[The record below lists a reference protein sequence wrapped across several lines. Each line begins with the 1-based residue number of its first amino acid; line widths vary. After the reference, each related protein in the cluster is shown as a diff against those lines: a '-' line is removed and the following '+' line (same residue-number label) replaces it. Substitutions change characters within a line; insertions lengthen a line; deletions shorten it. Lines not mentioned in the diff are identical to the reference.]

1 MLKYVAIGLVC
12 MVFIAGGQAQNWG
25 EMQLVNWFNSPY
37 TFCGYL
43 NPSYCDAESLL
54 YLDFYHRESPDG
66 DSLMIYTSK
75 FDSIYADYRY
85 WSDPQPLPAPI
96 NIAGCHNVMA
106 NINRSNDTLFFS
118 SNRDGSIGGMDI
130 WMSVK
135 ENGLW
140 QEPINLGDSINT
152 IHDELKPY
160 YASQSKVLFFERMSW
175 GPLIINIYK
184 SDYVDSHWQSAERLP
199 DIINVPEDRTVGPF
213 YDEQERAL
221 YYTNYQN
228 LRPINN
234 IKKSYLVEGEWQD
247 PEELTDNINGFFVPN
262 YCNFVTTECI
272 FLSFDRQFAFYDK
285 QTWEVTFCADFWY
298 VILLSERMPDNI
310 EDESGESTESADL
323 FEIFPN
329 PSNSRFS
336 FEFPQLKNEGVLR
349 IYNISGQLVDEFQL
363 DANDGY
369 VLWDGT
375 DRRDSRVASGV
386 YFAVLEDGAH
396 KISRQ
401 FVLLK

>member
-1 MLKYVAIGLVC
+1 MLKYMTIGLVC
-12 MVFIAGGQAQNWG
+12 MVFISGGQAQNWG
-25 EMQLVNWFNSPY
+25 PMQRVGWFNPPPS
-37 TFCGYL
+37 FNGYL

-54 YLDFYHRESPDG
+54 YLDYYYREAPDEG
-66 DSLMIYTSK
+66 TIYTSK

-85 WSDPQPLPAPI
+85 WSDPQPLPSPI
-96 NIAGCHNVMA
+96 NVVGYYNAMA

-130 WMSVK
+130 WLSVK

-160 YASQSKVLFFERMSW
+160 FASQSQVLFFERMSW
-175 GPLIINIYK
+175 VTGVIEIYT
-184 SDYVDSHWQSAERLP
+184 SYYVDSNWQSAERLP

-213 YDEQERAL
+213 FDEQEGAL

-234 IKKSYLVEGEWQD
+234 IKRSYLIGGEWQE
-247 PEELTDNINGFFVPN
+247 PEELTENINGFYIPN

-272 FLSFDRQFAFYDK
+272 FLSFDRQLAFYEK
-285 QTWEVTFCADFWY
+285 ETWEVSFCADFWY
-298 VILLSERMPDNI
+298 VILLSERLPDKI
-310 EDESGESTESADL
+310 GDGSEESTESADL
-323 FEIFPN
+323 FEIYPN
-329 PSNSRFS
+329 PSNSVFS
-336 FEFPQLKNEGVLR
+336 FEFPQLHNESVLR

-363 DANDGY
+363 DANDG
-369 VLWDGT
+369 VILWDST
-375 DRRDSRVASGV
+375 DRKNKKVASGV
-386 YFAVLEDGAH
+386 YFAILENGPER
-396 KISRQ
+396 ISKRL
-401 FVLLK
+401 VLLK